1 MPSLTRD
8 PSFMASMEPGR
19 PQPVAWVTV
28 QAQGELREVVAPNG
42 EAILGRGEPRG
53 FGGSQKI
60 LEKFWVMWKFVDF
73 DSFILIIYI

>member
-8 PSFMASMEPGR
+8 PSFMASEAPWL

-42 EAILGRGEPRG
+42 EAILGRGSPGRDPKKSGWCEN
-53 FGGSQKI
+53 
-60 LEKFWVMWKFVDF
+60 LW
-73 DSFILIIYI
+73 ILIHSS